1 MGSVLGQ
8 LSARASKAL
17 LLVGLV
23 ASTSGVVAC
32 SSAPM
37 EGEFDEPVGTTSEA
51 LSLNLVATI
60 DDQAST
66 ARTSI
71 NGGSTYICAGQTG
84 SQGARYAMVKFDP
97 ASIPAGAVISN
108 AALRLHH
115 RACKDINTNS
125 SCANVE
131 NTLTVHRIT
140 ANWSESAVNSGRCSG
155 DNDAGGTGGSIAHVA
170 AATAS
175 EPVGGTGYYRFEDVK
190 SDVNA
195 WIIGAGNPGGAANY
209 GWLIKGSTT
218 AGNMKLFHSSE
229 YVPVPVT
236 DPGSTLYR
244 PTLEITYTMGLG
256 RSCSANT
263 DCSTGH
269 CTNGVCCNVAACT
282 ASDQC
287 HNAGTCQAYNQ
298 ASPGNCTNP
307 AKPNGTACTDPNPSN
322 PCDVGRCQS
331 GTCTQTA
338 ANTGAQCRPAGG
350 ECDVA
355 EFCQTNQVNCPA
367 DTKRPNGFACTD
379 DGLPCSTDLCNGS
392 SNFCQHAAGNAGTIC
407 NASAGVCDVAETC
420 TGSSTACPA
429 NVFRPNTFE
438 CRAASCANG
447 PPAVATLPANCTGS
461 SAACPSLQT
470 LNCPSNLCAGNFCSG
485 GCTIDS
491 QCQSGNYCDAG
502 TCTPKQDDG
511 KACTGGNQCTS
522 GNCIDGVCC
531 NTACGNGSTTDCQ
544 SCNQAGREG
553 SCRPLPSNT
562 TCRGSAGVC
571 DVAEVCNGSSTAC
584 PADAFRSSS
593 TQCRA
598 ASCANGTATQAANC
612 TGSSPACPGVTTNQC
627 SPYLCSGTAC
637 GSNCSS
643 DSNCITGY
651 FCGGS
656 TCQPKRSNGAACTA
670 ANQCTSGQCVD
681 GVCCNSAC
689 TGQCQAC
696 DSPNAGTCS
705 PVTGAPHGTRPACAT
720 DGTLCGGTC
729 NGTLTTAC
737 AYPGGSTECR
747 GWDCSMS
754 NEATLQAFCN
764 GAGACPAT
772 QTQQC
777 DPFLC
782 GPTGCFGPCTSD
794 IECLDGKYCSAG
806 MCVDKLSNGTT
817 CAAGNQCSS
826 GHCIDGVCCDGTC
839 NGQCEACDVSG
850 KEGTCSAVTGDPHGA
865 RPACNTD
872 GSQCGGTCNGAT
884 RFTCEYPGAG
894 VRCRDAS
901 CAADVATVAAFCTG
915 AGTCPPEVRQ
925 DCAPFQCGATQCA
938 GDCSIDANCNL
949 GQVCVAG
956 VCRDPALNGTACASG
971 KECISGQCVDGF
983 CCNSACNGQCEACDV
998 SGQEGAC
1005 TPVSGAP
1012 HGTRPA
1018 CSSDGSAC
1026 AGVCNGTDGAS
1037 CFYAGNEVECRAP
1050 SCAAGIAT
1058 LPGKCIG
1065 TGSCSGLQQQA
1076 CTPFACSGTKCN
1088 GNCTTDAQCGASEFC
1103 AGGVCRGKSNLGD
1116 VCTADNECLG
1126 GFCTDGVC
1134 CAERCDGQCQSCNEP
1149 AAAGACQVI
1158 VGAPR
1163 GGRQACSG
1171 FGPCASTCIGDQA
1184 DACQFPDSSTECGVG
1199 TCSNGVSTNPATC
1212 NGGGTCLPP
1221 TEGVCEPYVCD
1232 SFGERCLTECSSN
1245 ADCKT
1250 GFECE
1255 GNACVVPGTG
1265 GAGGGSNGGSA
1276 GAGGGSSGGT
1286 AGTNSSGGS
1295 GNTGGTDGDAG
1306 PDAGTGKSGGSSDDG
1321 GCGCRTP
1328 GNTRS
1333 DSNGLSLVSGL
1344 LVVGFAWQRRRR
1356 YGRR

>member
-1 MGSVLGQ
+1 MAHSSRLGEVRLGSVFGQ

-17 LLVGLV
+17 LLVGL
-23 ASTSGVVAC
+23 AALTSGVVAC

-37 EGEFDEPVGTTSEA
+37 DGDGGEEVHSVQEGLVTKTLGMAETTDDIASGT
-51 LSLNLVATI
+51 
-60 DDQAST
+60 
-66 ARTSI
+66 RRGF
-71 NGGSTYICAGQTG
+71 NGGSPYICAGTTSNKG
-84 SQGARYAMVKFDP
+84 ERYGMIRFDLS
-97 ASIPAGAVISN
+97 SIPTGAVITKAELTLRYVRCTTVSATAACDTSN
-108 AALRLHH
+108 A
-115 RACKDINTNS
+115 I
-125 SCANVE
+125 V
-131 NTLTVHRIT
+131 TLSPISTS
-140 ANWSESAVNSGRCSG
+140 WSETGTNAGNCSG
-155 DNDAGGTGGSIAHVA
+155 DYLT
-170 AATAS
+170 
-175 EPVGGTGYYRFEDVK
+175 
-190 SDVNA
+190 
-195 WIIGAGNPGGAANY
+195 GGAA
-209 GWLIKGSTT
+209 GGVSVGSVSSSRTIGSTSANYT
-218 AGNMKLFHSSE
+218 FTGLATDVQNWVNSPSTNRGWRVTNTSGVATVMKHFSSSE
-229 YVPVPVT
+229 
-236 DPGSTLYR
+236 GSNPPSLYI
-244 PTLEITYTMGLG
+244 EYYHGLG
-256 RSCSANT
+256 RSCTSNT
-263 DCSTGH
+263 QCATGH

-282 ASDQC
+282 AQDEC
-287 HNAGTCQAYNQ
+287 HNAGTCQAGTGVC
-298 ASPGNCTNP
+298 SNP
-307 AKPNGTACTDPNPSN
+307 NKANGTTCTDPNPSN
-322 PCDVGRCQS
+322 PCDVGKCQS
-331 GTCTQTA
+331 GTCTQSA

-350 ECDVA
+350 ECDLA

-367 DTKRPNGFACTD
+367 DSKKTNGTTCTD
-379 DGLPCSTDLCNGS
+379 DGLPCTTDRCNGS
-392 SNFCQHAAGNAGTIC
+392 SNACIHAAGNAGTIC
-407 NASAGVCDVAETC
+407 NPSAGVCDVAETC
-420 TGSSTACPA
+420 TGSSTQCPA
-429 NVFRPNTFE
+429 NTFQPNSVQ
-438 CRAASCANG
+438 CRSPSCANG

-470 LNCPSNLCAGNFCSG
+470 LNCPSNLCSGNFCSG

-491 QCQSGNYCDAG
+491 QCQPGNYCDAG
-502 TCTPKQDDG
+502 TCTPTLATGKQ
-511 KACTGGNQCTS
+511 CTTSNSCTS
-522 GNCIDGVCC
+522 GNCIDGYCC

-544 SCNQAGREG
+544 SCNQSG
-553 SCRPLPSNT
+553 SQGTCRPLPSNT
-562 TCRGSAGVC
+562 TCRAANGVC
-571 DVAEVCNGSSTAC
+571 DVAEVCNGSATSC
-584 PADAFRSSS
+584 PADGFRSAS
-593 TQCRA
+593 TSCRN
-598 ASCANGTATQAANC
+598 ASCSNGTATQAANC
-612 TGSSPACPGVTTNQC
+612 TGSSPSCPGVTTNQC
-627 SPYLCSGTAC
+627 TPYLCSGTAC
-637 GSNCSS
+637 GTSCSS
-643 DSNCITGY
+643 DANCVTGN
-651 FCGGS
+651 FCNG
-656 TCQPKRSNGAACTA
+656 TACQPKRSNGASCSG
-670 ANQCTSGQCVD
+670 ANQCTSGFCVD

-705 PVTGAPHGTRPACAT
+705 AVTGAPHGTRAACAS
-720 DGTLCGGTC
+720 DGTLCGGSC
-729 NGTLTTAC
+729 NGTLTTSC
-737 AYPGGSTECR
+737 AYPGGTTECR

-754 NEATLQAFCN
+754 NQATLQAFCN
-764 GAGACPAT
+764 GAGACPAV

-839 NGQCEACDVSG
+839 NGQCEACDVTG

-884 RFTCEYPGAG
+884 RFTCEYPGSG

-901 CAADVATVAAFCTG
+901 CAADVATVAAFCSG

-925 DCAPFQCGATQCA
+925 NCAPFQCGASQCA
-938 GDCSIDANCNL
+938 GDCSIDADCNL

-956 VCRDPALNGTACASG
+956 VCRDPALNGKACASG

-998 SGQEGAC
+998 GGQEGAC

-1012 HGTRPA
+1012 HGTRPT
-1018 CSSDGSAC
+1018 CNSDGSAC
-1026 AGVCNGTDGAS
+1026 GGVCNGTDGAS

-1050 SCAAGIAT
+1050 TCTSGIAT

-1103 AGGVCRGKSNLGD
+1103 AGGVCRGKLNLSD
-1116 VCTADNECLG
+1116 VCTSDDQCLG

-1149 AAAGACQVI
+1149 AAAGACQII

-1232 SFGERCLTECSSN
+1232 SFGERCLTECTTN

-1250 GFECE
+1250 GFECQ

-1265 GAGGGSNGGSA
+1265 GAGGGGGSGGSA
-1276 GAGGGSSGGT
+1276 GTGGAASGGT
-1286 AGTNSSGGS
+1286 AGTSSNGGS
-1295 GNTGGTDGDAG
+1295 GNTGGTDVDAG
-1306 PDAGTGKSGGSSDDG
+1306 PDGGTSKSGGGGDDG

-1328 GNTRS
+1328 GGSTNR
-1333 DSNGLSLVSGL
+1333 NGLPLVGGL
-1344 LVVGFAWQRRRR
+1344 LVLGFALQRRRR
-1356 YGRR
+1356 QRRG